1 MNTWGMMAQRRA
13 SRNPVS
19 RLYRILR
26 RKARTLRRLVFPPE
40 IIPFTAQS
48 AQGHSVA
55 AFFADTPSKIYQIA
69 QWIPVFEKAPAHL
82 RPVIITRH
90 AATTE
95 ELQKLTSL
103 LVIHARTYDL
113 LMQLLELSK
122 FKALIYV
129 NNSYQNFQTL
139 AYQQAGHIHVN
150 HGESDKISM
159 VSNQSKAYDRV
170 FVAGAA
176 ARDRY
181 LSAVAWID
189 ESKLIPIGRPQLDLD
204 TTPIL
209 EKSALKTITYAPTW
223 EGEDEANNY
232 TSMDCYG
239 TNIIDA
245 ALKQESS
252 RVIYKPHPRIIDS
265 KDPAINAA
273 HKYILSRLSKGP
285 HEVHLSGDVL
295 SVLKETD
302 LLISDISS
310 VTLDFLYL
318 RPSGAIF
325 LSDRRN
331 NRSELEAESPVAR
344 AAYIIDRSS
353 IDSLAK
359 TLGEVLANDELFD
372 RRQEVCRYYFGGIA
386 AGAST
391 AAFYRELER
400 VITNHESAI
409 SKLSRVRRSN

>member
-1 MNTWGMMAQRRA
+1 MAQRRK
-13 SRNPVS
+13 SRNPVT
-19 RLYRILR
+19 RLFRVLW
-26 RKARTLRRLVFPPE
+26 KKSKTLKRLVFPPE
-40 IIPFTAQS
+40 LIPFTSHS
-48 AQGHSVA
+48 AQGATVA
-55 AFFADTPSKIYQIA
+55 AFFADPPSKIYQIS

-82 RPVIITRH
+82 RPVIVTRH

-95 ELQKLTSL
+95 ELQKITSL

-113 LMQLLELSK
+113 LMQLLEISQ

-139 AYQQAGHIHVN
+139 AYQQAAHIHVN

-159 VSNQSKAYDRV
+159 VSNQAKSYDKV

-176 ARDRY
+176 AKDRY
-181 LSAVAWID
+181 MSAVAWLD
-189 ESKLIPIGRPQLDLD
+189 DKKLIPIGRPQLDLE

-209 EKSALKTITYAPTW
+209 EKSKLKTITYAPTW

-232 TSMDCYG
+232 TSMDCYAVS
-239 TNIIDA
+239 IIDSA
-245 ALKQESS
+245 VAQSGC
-252 RVIYKPHPRIIDS
+252 RVVYKPHPRILDS
-265 KDPAINAA
+265 KDPKIISA
-273 HKYILSRLSKGP
+273 HKYIVNKLSRGP

-295 SVLKETD
+295 SVLKDTD

-310 VTLDFLYL
+310 VTLDYLYL

-331 NRSELEAESPVAR
+331 NRVELEAESPVAK
-344 AAYIIDRSS
+344 AAYIIDASS
-353 IDSLAK
+353 VAQLSQ
-359 TLGEVLANDELFD
+359 TLSKVLAHDELFNQ
-372 RRQEVCRYYFGGIA
+372 RQEVCRYYFGGIA

-391 AAFYRELER
+391 AAFYRELEKT
-400 VITNHESAI
+400 IAEHDSAV
-409 SKLSRVRRSN
+409 SQLSRVRRSH

>member
-1 MNTWGMMAQRRA
+1 MAQRKKA
-13 SRNPVS
+13 RNPLA
-19 RLYRILR
+19 RLYRVLR
-26 RKARTLRRLVFPPE
+26 RKTKTLKRLVFPPE
-40 IIPFTAQS
+40 LLPFNTES
-48 AQGHSVA
+48 AQGHRVA

-69 QWIPVFEKAPAHL
+69 QWIPVFEKAPPHL
-82 RPVIITRH
+82 RPMIITRH

-95 ELQKLTSL
+95 ELQKITSL
-103 LVIHARTYDL
+103 LVVHARTYDL

-139 AYQQAGHIHVN
+139 AYQQAAHIHVN

-159 VSNQSKAYDRV
+159 VSNQSKAYDKV

-176 ARDRY
+176 AKDRY
-181 LSAVAWID
+181 LSAVAWLD
-189 ESKLIPIGRPQLDLD
+189 EKKLIPVGRPQLDLD

-209 EKSALKTITYAPTW
+209 ETSTLKTITYAPTW

-239 TNIIDA
+239 TQIIDA
-245 ALKQESS
+245 AVAQSNC
-252 RVIYKPHPRIIDS
+252 RVIYKPHPRIMDS
-265 KDPAINAA
+265 KDPLITAA
-273 HKYILSRLSKGP
+273 HKYIINKLSRGE
-285 HEVHLSGDVL
+285 HEIHLAGDVL

-310 VTLDFLYL
+310 VTLDYLYL
-318 RPSGAIF
+318 RPAGAIF

-331 NRSELEAESPVAR
+331 NRSELEAESPVAK
-344 AAYIIDRSS
+344 AAYIVDHSTIGELSE
-353 IDSLAK
+353 SLAK
-359 TLGEVLANDELFD
+359 ALSKDELFD
-372 RRQEVCRYYFGGIA
+372 KRQEVCRYYFGGLA
-386 AGAST
+386 AGEST

-400 VITNHESAI
+400 SIAEHDVAI
-409 SKLSRVRRSN
+409 SQLSRLRRSS

>member
-1 MNTWGMMAQRRA
+1 MAQRRKA
-13 SRNPVS
+13 RNPLA
-19 RLYRILR
+19 RLYRVLR
-26 RKARTLRRLVFPPE
+26 RKTKTLWRLVFPPE
-40 IIPFTAQS
+40 LLPFNTES
-48 AQGHSVA
+48 AQGHRVA

-82 RPVIITRH
+82 RPMIITRH

-95 ELQKLTSL
+95 ELQKITSL
-103 LVIHARTYDL
+103 LVVHARTYDL

-139 AYQQAGHIHVN
+139 AYQQAAHIHVN

-159 VSNQSKAYDRV
+159 VSNQSKAYDKV

-176 ARDRY
+176 AKDRY
-181 LSAVAWID
+181 LSAVAWLD
-189 ESKLIPIGRPQLDLD
+189 EKKLIPVGRPQLDLD

-209 EKSALKTITYAPTW
+209 ETSALKTITYAPTW

-239 TNIIDA
+239 TQIIDA
-245 ALKQESS
+245 AVAQSNC
-252 RVIYKPHPRIIDS
+252 RVIYKPHPRIMDS
-265 KDPAINAA
+265 KDPLINAA
-273 HKYILSRLSKGP
+273 HKYIINKLSRGE
-285 HEVHLSGDVL
+285 HEIHLAGDVL

-310 VTLDFLYL
+310 VTLDYLYL
-318 RPSGAIF
+318 RPAGAIF

-331 NRSELEAESPVAR
+331 NRSELEAESPVAK
-344 AAYIIDRSS
+344 AAYIVDHSTIGELSE
-353 IDSLAK
+353 SLAK
-359 TLGEVLANDELFD
+359 ALSKDELFD
-372 RRQEVCRYYFGGIA
+372 KRQEVCRYYFGGLA
-386 AGAST
+386 AGEST

-400 VITNHESAI
+400 SIAEHDVAI
-409 SKLSRVRRSN
+409 SQLSRLRRSS

>member
-1 MNTWGMMAQRRA
+1 MAQRRKA
-13 SRNPVS
+13 RNPIT
-19 RLYRILR
+19 RLFRVLR
-26 RKARTLRRLVFPPE
+26 RKSRTLYRLVFPPKL
-40 IIPFTAQS
+40 IPFTSES
-48 AQGHSVA
+48 AGGHKVA

-82 RPVIITRH
+82 RPVIVTRH

-95 ELQKLTSL
+95 ELEKITSL
-103 LVIHARTYDL
+103 QVIHAKTYDS

-139 AYQQAGHIHVN
+139 AYQQAAHIHVN

-159 VSNQSKAYDRV
+159 VSNQSKAYDKV

-176 ARDRY
+176 AKDRY
-181 LSAVAWID
+181 LAAVAWLD
-189 ESKLIPIGRPQLDLD
+189 EKKLIPIGRPQLDLD
-204 TTPIL
+204 TRPIL

-232 TSMDCYG
+232 TSMDCYAMA
-239 TNIIDA
+239 IIDA
-245 ALKQESS
+245 AVAQKGC
-252 RVIYKPHPRIIDS
+252 RVVYKPHPRIIDS
-265 KDPAINAA
+265 KDPTINAA
-273 HKYILSRLSKGP
+273 HKYIVNRLARGP
-285 HEVHLSGDVL
+285 HEVHLTGDVL
-295 SVLKETD
+295 SILKDTD

-310 VTLDFLYL
+310 VTLDYLYL

-331 NRSELEAESPVAR
+331 NRNELEAESPVAK
-344 AAYIIDRSS
+344 AAYVIDAIS
-353 IDSLAK
+353 ISQLNGSLAK
-359 TLGEVLANDELFD
+359 VLEHDELFD

-386 AGAST
+386 AGEST
-391 AAFYRELER
+391 AAFYRELEASIAEHDAAVSR
-400 VITNHESAI
+400 
-409 SKLSRVRRSN
+409 LSRVRRSN